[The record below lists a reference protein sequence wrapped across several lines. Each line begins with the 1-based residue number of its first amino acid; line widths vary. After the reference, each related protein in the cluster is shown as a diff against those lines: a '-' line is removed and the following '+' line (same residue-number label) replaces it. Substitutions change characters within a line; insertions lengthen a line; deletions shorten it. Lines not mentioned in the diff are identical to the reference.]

1 MIRVSSS
8 RLSSWIKCGVAYHYR
23 YETDLKPPTRIAALA
38 RGGAL
43 ASTFGWFFERLLD
56 DDAPPR
62 EELVEH
68 AGDTLA
74 AAFVDVDR
82 EHPLNRSEAP
92 MEELQSDIRD
102 IIAFWHD
109 EVLPELDVVAQEEAV
124 EVPIPDWDVT
134 IVGRRDLRLAD
145 GTLQDTKWRKKKPD
159 VAEVSRSD
167 QLTIY
172 AMPELARA
180 RREGDENAVVKVRLD
195 VMQRMKRLGPRIF
208 TITSVRNYDDVQRV
222 LRKVGTFRDA
232 VEKEVYHP
240 ADSGA
245 WWCDEGW
252 CEWWDICPYGSAGSR
267 PATIVERTSG

>member
-8 RLSSWIKCGVAYHYR
+8 RLSSWIKCGIAYHYR

-43 ASTFGWFFERLLD
+43 ADTFAWFFARHLEGD
-56 DDAPPR
+56 TPTR
-62 EELVEH
+62 EELVEM
-68 AGDTLA
+68 ADRTLLA
-74 AAFVDVDR
+74 AFDDVDR
-82 EHPLNRSEAP
+82 NHPLNKSEAP
-92 MEELQSDIRD
+92 TDDLRNDIRE
-102 IIAFWHD
+102 IIAFWHGN
-109 EVLPELDVVAQEEAV
+109 VFPELDVVAVEEAV
-124 EVPIPDWDVT
+124 EIPIPDWDVT
-134 IVGRRDLRLAD
+134 LVGRRDLRLRD

-159 VAEVSRSD
+159 AGEASRSD

-172 AMPELARA
+172 AMPELGKARA
-180 RREGDENAVVKVRLD
+180 AGDTEAEVKVRID
-195 VMQRMKRLGPRIF
+195 VMQKLKTKGPRIF
-208 TITSVRNYDDVQRV
+208 TIQSTRNYGDVERV

-245 WWCDEGW
+245 WWCDECW
-252 CEWWDICPYGSAGSR
+252 CEWWDICPYGKAGSR